1 MSSTPNKVDE
11 KSSSNSSSS
20 SMQTWL
26 QVHLENYVE
35 LGFLNK
41 VPDTSLSLQ
50 DDDFGS
56 VLACLAHRFCPS
68 SVPDLVT
75 MLQQENVATTAI
87 QIFHNELD
95 IPNDIPHNEYLDNIR
110 HAVDEKQEPTEQSM
124 RLTET
129 TLVTE
134 TQHIQVTRRTREYSS
149 SDDEEF
155 ERHVS
160 NVLHHI
166 HQLRTQLNDMTLM
179 TSSSSSAQRHHETEE
194 KINQED
200 DMAVR
205 VDQFEKDL
213 AQFENQDMKAYRTYV
228 SNLGDEARAM
238 VATRIQAVDAAYAAL
253 EVQLED
259 DFKAIRTGVLFSKL
273 TLPIRHELE
282 TVQAKMLKTTT
293 TEDGIR
299 ELEERT
305 QHARH
310 LLDTMEKEYGD
321 AMLNTKSTLSYRSH
335 FNALRQKHQVVCSW
349 VDEVRVWFV
358 EAERIRRWIEE
369 RIELIEKDAL
379 ADPVQTLSLQ
389 YSLEQVDEMTTRH
402 EAMEK
407 EVDQFDHEDMTR
419 LRAHVKALTGVDKQ
433 QDDKDLSPA
442 DTTTIEIT
450 FTTLMTL
457 DRLMHMLRK
466 RSYELQMLTLRVFW
480 EQEHAASDT
489 WVAATD
495 TQVDTLL
502 ARARWQL
509 DEEKTM
515 SWAEADT
522 LKNNVVRELLD
533 VEQRIADF
541 DQGQFTTAV
550 NMYQDMDNHSKVELP
565 AHLESRQVALEE
577 AFEALTKRV
586 SYARQVVE
594 QRITVVDF
602 VYRADDMINDGGR
615 LKEEMA
621 IAEQQ
626 AVVGDSD
633 REFMDRIR
641 QFQEQAVQLVTSVAV
656 RIRYPEHVFPVSD
669 IQANDDANAM
679 IRSLISNRKSAVI
692 LFGDMLDQKLAAYQ
706 YVLEMITTADQL
718 HRELRH
724 MHDLI
729 ENQIKSIAQIK
740 DDVLGARCPLTHQ
753 DADKLTAECKSQRI
767 KLDSLREG
775 DVKIM
780 RDALDALRKD
790 VIELNASAVPINRLD
805 GAMERLEQLLKELES
820 LLALHEQE
828 LFGLEARLQWK
839 DAWSEAMQQIT
850 TLTQDVWEL
859 VGRIQWR
866 VDTVEPGNMDIQ
878 HMETAYT
885 QRQQQIEDFKQAN
898 HLDTVTSLFSTMM
911 NAIENMV
918 EKMPEHFQR
927 RQDSLN
933 KAFEELT
940 AFFDFARHVLD
951 QHKAL
956 AKFSSESL
964 LVQQNGSK
972 LIEDLEVALR
982 NVMDE
987 DMESSLYSEPI
998 QHYNQRVQDLLTTLN
1013 DNPIPYPARPVTSAT
1028 DAYRTSADHDYIHS
1042 EIRAFVQDH
1051 QDKLKQ
1057 LHERMIHLES
1067 LYISS
1072 LEFKA
1077 SIASCAKGAEE
1088 LDNRATGIIQTILPD
1103 RQNLAVDTIHLST
1116 AADPSVLKERHVEN
1130 VTSTESI
1137 KAALDG
1143 LQKKATNIKESIQQS
1158 HVSEHVEV
1166 TMINAAMAKLD
1177 GNYQELIQLVEQ
1189 HGKELD
1195 VYADRLDWEKK
1206 SNALLNQAHNLQ
1218 EQLRNLDEEKK
1229 TLHLSSRID
1238 NDKLCESQQRLCDL
1252 QQPLADILNM
1262 KRVMDEANDIMKNSY
1277 DTLLTQPV
1285 PQPVMGRHK
1294 DIHGLIVRV
1303 SDLAD
1308 QLEKELDLIGK
1319 RQQWEHSADEVLA
1332 SSLDLEQRLEEFI
1345 RNEAR
1350 WQQTSELHHTI
1361 DLDSKFSEWK
1371 DAVLSQGE
1379 NITKI
1384 RTTLDDLLDNQHLY
1398 RSDALSRRSHELQ
1411 GAQDRLTSLL
1421 SFGSQVKNQHEQFA
1435 ECIQQAEQLESNA
1448 EILRKQIEDG
1458 SNTEAELEQF
1468 MQKVEAFGHTACNI
1482 SYPVRNF
1489 RGHDVRSRNQDN
1501 TANTV
1506 MQETLHV
1513 RQSRIEQ
1520 LPVVLKAAV
1529 EAQQMQNEKNAAVET
1544 YMTESRNLKEWITS
1558 KLDSLDDVFA
1568 LNNDSSVQ
1576 DLRTAATTMDAIQSA
1591 VQANDTT
1598 FSSLGVKALKLEDD
1612 ENVQKQH
1619 AELTQL
1625 WRTLAERLSTDAKD
1639 TLTTRLHAAEYNE
1652 STQQL
1657 SSQCQSIQSA
1667 MNDIQTTDLSETKL
1681 GEWRDEIDSLKTQLY
1696 ETVGV
1701 QATNE
1706 AERETYKQ
1714 LSVEHTKLLATLDD
1728 LNKKLR
1734 NRGLLDDYRTRTD
1747 AVATFFKDTTS
1758 RLDSLQQEYGIIT
1771 GASDDENQ
1779 CRLFN
1784 DEYNAIQRTA
1794 QEKMEEYREQQSFY
1808 RALQLQDIDT
1818 SNVEA
1823 EHEAL
1828 ENAQKAL
1835 VDKLDTVRLAANLAT
1850 QWKDLHATLR
1860 AVECESA
1867 KINDMNTEDD
1877 QQGDTKE
1884 IESQLAAMDARLAT
1898 ASAMS
1903 DKLSTTAD
1911 NNISIQTDHNKQH
1924 FQDRYSKVCAAITE
1938 AKQQLE
1944 LKKANAKE
1952 RADLAAFVA
1961 AANKLKEDAEKER
1974 QRVQERTDGVAGV
1987 CHDIGQ
1993 KQDTQSALEQQYRT
2007 RISSTAATEAD
2018 VFDKL
2023 VEQCDELSTKPI
2035 MDDTVLSHAR
2045 QAVDSLKQ
2053 AIDDEKKINDMIR
2066 RALGHSKTADN
2077 INSWINN
2084 CRNAIET
2091 AAGDMEL
2098 SDDKYI
2104 DEDVQDIKTKM
2115 DNFSSVVES
2124 FIEMTSKIMN
2134 DATTTQGSASDAV
2147 ANEVVQVRAQRVDV
2161 DWKALQKE
2169 FADLQD
2175 AMTRTSKGI
2184 AIVRQMKR
2192 VLQLCGDARERV
2204 GRLESNSTRLTITGH
2219 ALSNM
2224 LREQD
2229 VLAAQQELET
2239 IEEKVNNQVDQELTK
2254 LDEMLQDLEN
2264 ADDTFAQQRNEMS
2277 SAVSNLTTAMAE
2289 KKQQLGRAL
2298 DVGRCLV
2305 ITDDIEVLVSAL
2317 EDAATKASNG
2327 NKENSKA
2334 DLQARVIELD
2344 ARYKYYERKIVQ
2356 SLDAA
2361 QLAAGD
2367 ITNDDDREL
2376 VLRHVRELR
2385 ERWEIIDRQVQSQK
2399 AELNKSLAASRPV
2412 ANRARKS
2419 SLPTRKASHFL
2430 RDRDRSPSRLPTSTS
2445 SSLHQ
2450 QNNNTSLLLAA
2461 SNRLAKSTSSSHV
2474 PPAPRPGGMSR
2485 SKLVPPSQRRT
2496 PSRSATNA
2504 KPPARPAIHVTP
2516 ANKYVADPH
2525 NDLDM
2530 EIGRIVNETP
2540 YKIKVKMVPGEVG
2553 RYWFGDANPK
2563 LAYCRVLKSKM
2574 VMVRVGG
2581 GWMELT
2587 EFLRQHALLE
2597 GDFIPR
2603 SAATNA
2609 VEEQQEEHIPRIRE
2623 GFIETRKQRQRIRER
2638 SPSSSFKGDSSSS
2651 SSTTLLSPPAPTN
2664 SSGSR
2669 STPQN
2674 AQKGYIDGD
2683 RYITVD
2689 RYGNQLEVKM
2699 TKATMHQSSSS
2710 NTRRKPPLTQRNK

>member
-1 MSSTPNKVDE
+1 MDIIESASN
-11 KSSSNSSSS
+11 SNSSSL
-20 SMQTWL
+20 QAWL
-26 QVHLENYVE
+26 QAHLENYVE
-35 LGFLNK
+35 LGFLK
-41 VPDTSLSLQ
+41 RIPDASSSLQ
-50 DDDFGS
+50 DDDDDYFS
-56 VLACLAHRFCPS
+56 CVLACLAHRFCPS

-75 MLQQENVATTAI
+75 MLQQQQHVTSTAI
-87 QIFHNELD
+87 QIFHDELD
-95 IPNDIPHNEYLDNIR
+95 IPSDIPNRIEYLDNIR
-110 HAVDEKQEPTEQSM
+110 RAVEQKQEPTEQSM

-149 SDDEEF
+149 SDDEEL

-160 NVLHHI
+160 NVLNHI
-166 HQLRTQLNDMTLM
+166 HQLRTQLNDMTLKTT
-179 TSSSSSAQRHHETEE
+179 TSSSAAAQRHQEE
-194 KINQED
+194 KEEKTSEED

-213 AQFENQDMKAYRTYV
+213 ARFENEDMSAYRSYI
-228 SNLGDEARAM
+228 SHLDDDARAA
-238 VATRIQAVDAAYAAL
+238 VASRIQAVDAAHSAL

-305 QHARH
+305 QHAAT
-310 LLDTMEKEYGD
+310 LLDAMEKEYGD
-321 AMLNTKSTLSYRSH
+321 AMLNTQSTLSYRSH
-335 FNALRQKHQVVCSW
+335 FEALRQKHRVVCSW

-369 RIELIEKDAL
+369 RIGLLEKDAL
-379 ADPVQTLSLQ
+379 DDPVQTLSLQ
-389 YSLEQVDEMTTRH
+389 YSLEKVDELTTRH

-407 EVDQFDHEDMTR
+407 EVEQFDHEDMTR

-480 EQEHAASDT
+480 EQEHATSQT
-489 WVAATD
+489 WVADTD
-495 TQVDTLL
+495 TQVDALL
-502 ARARWQL
+502 AKARWQL

-515 SWAEADT
+515 SWSEADSV
-522 LKNNVVRELLD
+522 KSNVVRELLD

-541 DQGQFTTAV
+541 DQGQFTTTV

-586 SYARQVVE
+586 GYARQVVE

-602 VYRADDMINDGGR
+602 VYRADDLMDEGGR

-621 IAEQQ
+621 VAEQQ

-641 QFQEQAVQLVTSVAV
+641 HFQEQAVQLVTSVAV
-656 RIRYPEHVFPVSD
+656 RIRYPEHVFPASD
-669 IQANDDANAM
+669 IQANDEANAM
-679 IRSLISNRKSAVI
+679 IRSLISSRKSAVI

-706 YVLEMITTADQL
+706 YVLEMINTADQL

-724 MHDLI
+724 MHELI
-729 ENQIKSIAQIK
+729 ENQIKSIAHIK

-753 DADKLTAECKSQRI
+753 DAEKLTAECTSQRT
-767 KLDSLREG
+767 KLESLREG

-780 RDALDALRKD
+780 RDAVDALRKD
-790 VIELNASAVPINRLD
+790 VVELNASAVPISRLD
-805 GAMERLEQLLKELES
+805 GAMERLEQLLKELEAS
-820 LLALHEQE
+820 LALHEQE
-828 LFGLEARLQWK
+828 LFGLKARLQWK
-839 DAWSEAMQQIT
+839 DGWNETMQQVT
-850 TLTQDVWEL
+850 TMTQDVWDL
-859 VGRIQWR
+859 IGRIQWR
-866 VDTVEPGNMDIQ
+866 VDTVEPGNMDTLD
-878 HMETAYT
+878 METAYT
-885 QRQQQIEDFKQAN
+885 QNQQQIDDFKQAN
-898 HLDTVTSLFSTMM
+898 HLDTIASLFSTMM
-911 NAIENMV
+911 NAFDNIV
-918 EKMPEHFQR
+918 EKVPEHFQR
-927 RQDSLN
+927 RQESLN
-933 KAFEELT
+933 KAFAELV
-940 AFFDFARHVLD
+940 AFFEFARHVLD

-956 AKFSSESL
+956 AEFSDEASL
-964 LVQQNGSK
+964 VHQSGSK
-972 LIEDLEVALR
+972 LVEDLEKALR
-982 NVMDE
+982 NAMSE
-987 DMESSLYSEPI
+987 DMESALFSEPI
-998 QHYNQRVQDLLTTLN
+998 QDYNRRVQGLLSTLSEK
-1013 DNPIPYPARPVTSAT
+1013 PIPYPLRPAT
-1028 DAYRTSADHDYIHS
+1028 GAVDAYRTSADHDYIHA
-1042 EIRAFVQDH
+1042 EIRSFVQGH
-1051 QDKLKQ
+1051 QGKLKQ
-1057 LHERMIHLES
+1057 LHVRMIHLES
-1067 LYISS
+1067 LYVLA
-1072 LEFKA
+1072 LEFRT
-1077 SIASCAKGAEE
+1077 SIVSCTREAEE
-1088 LDNRATGIIQTILPD
+1088 LDDRVTDVIQTILPD
-1103 RQNLAVDTIHLST
+1103 RQNLAVDKINLITV
-1116 AADPSVLKERHVEN
+1116 ADPNVLKERHADNVE
-1130 VTSTESI
+1130 STESI
-1137 KAALDG
+1137 KTTLGD
-1143 LQKKATNIKESIQQS
+1143 LQKKAISLNESIQQS
-1158 HVSEHVEV
+1158 DVCAHVEDTAV
-1166 TMINAAMAKLD
+1166 STAMAKLE
-1177 GNYQELIQLVEQ
+1177 GNYQELIQLVAQ
-1189 HGKELD
+1189 HEKELD
-1195 VYADRLDWEKK
+1195 VYADRLNWEKK
-1206 SNALLNQAHNLQ
+1206 SDALLAQAHSLQ

-1229 TLHLSSRID
+1229 ALHLSSRID
-1238 NDKLCESQQRLCDL
+1238 DNKLSESQRRLCDL
-1252 QQPLADILNM
+1252 QQPLADILNL
-1262 KRVMDEANDIMKNSY
+1262 KKSMDEANDVMKTSY
-1277 DTLLTQPV
+1277 DTLLAQPI
-1285 PQPVMGRHK
+1285 PQLVMDRHK
-1294 DIHGLIVRV
+1294 DIHGVVARV

-1308 QLEKELDLIGK
+1308 QLEKELDLIEK
-1319 RQQWEHSADEVLA
+1319 RRQWEHSADEALG

-1350 WQQTSELHHTI
+1350 WQQSSELHHLA
-1361 DLDSKFSEWK
+1361 DLDTKFSEWQETV
-1371 DAVLSQGE
+1371 ASQSE
-1379 NITKI
+1379 NLTKI
-1384 RTTLDDLLDNQHLY
+1384 RTTLDDFFDNQHLY
-1398 RSDALSRRSHELQ
+1398 RSDALSRRSHELE
-1411 GAQDRLTSLL
+1411 GAQDRLASLL
-1421 SFGSQVKNQHEQFA
+1421 SFGLQVKSQHQQYA
-1435 ECIQQAEQLESNA
+1435 ECMQQAQQLESNA
-1448 EILRKQIEDG
+1448 EMLRKQIEKG
-1458 SNTEAELEQF
+1458 SDTTAELEKF
-1468 MQKVEAFGHTACNI
+1468 MQEVESFGHTACNI

-1489 RGHDVRSRNQDN
+1489 RGHDVRSRNQDD

-1520 LPVVLKAAV
+1520 LPAVLKAAV
-1529 EAQQMQNEKNAAVET
+1529 DAQQMQNEKKAAVDA

-1558 KLDSLDDVFA
+1558 KLEALDDVSA
-1568 LNNDSSVQ
+1568 LDDSSSVQ
-1576 DLRTAATTMDAIQSA
+1576 DLRAAATTMDAIHSA

-1612 ENVQKQH
+1612 EDVQRQH
-1619 AELTQL
+1619 ETLTQL
-1625 WRTLAERLSTDAKD
+1625 WRTLAGKYIVCYIAIAACSNIHPLSLERLSTDAKD
-1639 TLTTRLHAAEYNE
+1639 TLNNRLHAAEYNE

-1657 SSQCQSIQSA
+1657 SNQCRSIQSA
-1667 MNDIQTTDLSETKL
+1667 MDDTQTSELSETKL
-1681 GEWRDEIDSLKTQLY
+1681 GEWRDQIESLKTQLY

-1714 LSVEHTKLLATLDD
+1714 LSLEHGKLLTTLDD

-1734 NRGLLDDYRTRTD
+1734 NRELLDDYRTRTD
-1747 AVATFFKDTTS
+1747 ALVAFFKDTTG
-1758 RLDSLQQEYGIIT
+1758 RLDSLQQEYGVIT

-1784 DEYNAIQRTA
+1784 DEYNAMQRTV
-1794 QEKMEEYREQQSFY
+1794 QEKMEDYREQQSFY
-1808 RALQLQDIDT
+1808 RALQLQEIDT

-1828 ENAQKAL
+1828 DNAQKA
-1835 VDKLDTVRLAANLAT
+1835 VVSKLDAVRLAASLAT
-1850 QWKDLHATLR
+1850 QWKDLHATLH
-1860 AVECESA
+1860 AVECEVTKMASA
-1867 KINDMNTEDD
+1867 SDQEED
-1877 QQGDTKE
+1877 DTKE
-1884 IESQLAAMDARLAT
+1884 AESQLAAMDARLAT

-1903 DKLSTTAD
+1903 DKLSTTVD
-1911 NNISIQTDHNKQH
+1911 DHNKQY
-1924 FQDRYSKVCAAITE
+1924 FQERYSKLSAAISE
-1938 AKQQLE
+1938 ARQQLE
-1944 LKKANAKE
+1944 ARKANAKE
-1952 RADLAAFVA
+1952 RADLAAFVE
-1961 AANKLKEDAEKER
+1961 AANKLKEDAEKEQ
-1974 QRVQERTDGVAGV
+1974 QRVRERTEGVAAI
-1987 CHDIGQ
+1987 CQEIGQ
-1993 KQDTQSALEQQYRT
+1993 RQQDTQSALEQEYRK
-2007 RISSTAATEAD
+2007 RVSSTAVTEAD

-2023 VEQCDELSTKPI
+2023 VEKSDELATKPV
-2035 MDDTVLSHAR
+2035 MEDTALSHAR
-2045 QAVDSLKQ
+2045 QAVDSLKE
-2053 AIDDEKKINDMIR
+2053 AIDEEKKINDMVR

-2077 INSWINN
+2077 ITSWISN

-2104 DEDVQDIKTKM
+2104 DEDVQDIQTKM
-2115 DNFSSVVES
+2115 ENFSSVVDS
-2124 FIEMTSKIMN
+2124 FVEMTSRIMN
-2134 DATTTQGSASDAV
+2134 DAVTQGGGSTAV

-2169 FADLQD
+2169 FADLQA

-2219 ALSNM
+2219 ALSDM

-2229 VLAAQQELET
+2229 VLAAQQELDT
-2239 IEEKVNNQVDQELTK
+2239 IEEKVNSQVAQELTK
-2254 LDEMLQDLEN
+2254 LDEMLGDLEN

-2361 QLAAGD
+2361 QLAADD
-2367 ITNDDDREL
+2367 ITYEDDREL

-2385 ERWEIIDRQVQSQK
+2385 ERWEVIDRQVQSQK
-2399 AELNKSLAASRPV
+2399 AELNKSLAASRPLI
-2412 ANRARKS
+2412 NRTRKS

-2450 QNNNTSLLLAA
+2450 QNNNNNNNNTSLLLAA
-2461 SNRLAKSTSSSHV
+2461 SSRLAKSTSSSHV
-2474 PPAPRPGGMSR
+2474 PAPSPRPSGMSR

-2496 PSRSATNA
+2496 ASRSATNA
-2504 KPPARPAIHVTP
+2504 KPPAPSSSSARPSIHVTP

-2587 EFLRQHALLE
+2587 EFLRQVSYRRCCRL
-2597 GDFIPR
+2597 FM
-2603 SAATNA
+2603 
-2609 VEEQQEEHIPRIRE
+2609 
-2623 GFIETRKQRQRIRER
+2623 
-2638 SPSSSFKGDSSSS
+2638 
-2651 SSTTLLSPPAPTN
+2651 TT
-2664 SSGSR
+2664 
-2669 STPQN
+2669 
-2674 AQKGYIDGD
+2674 D
-2683 RYITVD
+2683 
-2689 RYGNQLEVKM
+2689 
-2699 TKATMHQSSSS
+2699 
-2710 NTRRKPPLTQRNK
+2710 

>member
-1 MSSTPNKVDE
+1 MNMDIEQSSL
-11 KSSSNSSSS
+11 
-20 SMQTWL
+20 QAWL

-35 LGFLNK
+35 LGFLK
-41 VPDTSLSLQ
+41 RIPDASSSSPSLSLQ
-50 DDDFGS
+50 DDDYGC
-56 VLACLAHRFCPS
+56 VLACLAHRFCPTF
-68 SVPDLVT
+68 VPDLVT
-75 MLQQENVATTAI
+75 MLQQENVISTAT
-87 QIFHNELD
+87 QILHDELD
-95 IPNDIPHNEYLDNIR
+95 IPCDISNKIEYLDNIR
-110 HAVDEKQEPTEQSM
+110 HAVDQKQEPTEQSM

-134 TQHIQVTRRTREYSS
+134 TQQIQVTRRTREYSS

-160 NVLHHI
+160 NVLQHI
-166 HQLRTQLNDMTLM
+166 HQLRTQLNDMTLK
-179 TSSSSSAQRHHETEE
+179 TSSSSQRHQEKEE
-194 KINQED
+194 KINEED
-200 DMAVR
+200 DMAMR

-213 AQFENQDMKAYRTYV
+213 ARFENQDMSAYQSYV
-228 SNLGDEARAM
+228 SHLDDDARATL
-238 VATRIQAVDAAYAAL
+238 ASRIQTVDAAHSAL
-253 EVQLED
+253 QVQLED

-305 QHARH
+305 QHAGT
-310 LLDTMEKEYGD
+310 LLETMEKEYGD
-321 AMLNTKSTLSYRSH
+321 AMLNTKLTFSYRSH
-335 FNALRQKHQVVCSW
+335 FDALRQKHRVVCSW

-369 RIELIEKDAL
+369 RIGLLEKDAL
-379 ADPVQTLSLQ
+379 DDPVQTLVLQ
-389 YSLEQVDEMTTRH
+389 YSLEKVDELTTRH

-407 EVDQFDHEDMTR
+407 EVEQFDHEDMTR

-457 DRLMHMLRK
+457 DRLMHMLRR

-480 EQEHAASDT
+480 EQEHATSEA
-489 WVAATD
+489 WVADTD
-495 TQVDTLL
+495 TQVDALL
-502 ARARWQL
+502 AKARWQL

-515 SWAEADT
+515 TWAEADT
-522 LKNNVVRELLD
+522 VKSNVVRELLD

-541 DQGQFTTAV
+541 DQGQFTTTV

-602 VYRADDMINDGGR
+602 VYRADDLLTDGER
-615 LKEEMA
+615 LKEEMS

-633 REFMDRIR
+633 HEFMDRIR

-669 IQANDDANAM
+669 IQANDEANAM
-679 IRSLISNRKSAVI
+679 IRSLISSRKSAVI

-718 HRELRH
+718 HRELRQ
-724 MHDLI
+724 MHELV

-753 DADKLTAECKSQRI
+753 DAERLTAECASQRT
-767 KLDSLREG
+767 KLDSLRQG

-780 RDALDALRKD
+780 HDAVDALRKD
-790 VIELNASAVPINRLD
+790 VIELKATAVPISRLD
-805 GAMERLEQLLKELES
+805 SAMERLEQLLKELES
-820 LLALHEQE
+820 SLALHEHE
-828 LFGLEARLQWK
+828 LLGLKARLQWK
-839 DAWSEAMQQIT
+839 DGWNETMQQVT
-850 TLTQDVWEL
+850 AMTQDVWEL
-859 VGRIQWR
+859 IGRIQWR

-878 HMETAYT
+878 QMEVAYT
-885 QRQQQIEDFKQAN
+885 QKQQQIDDFKQAN
-898 HLDTVTSLFSTMM
+898 HLDAITSLFSTMM
-911 NAIENMV
+911 NAFDNIV
-918 EKMPEHFQR
+918 EKVPEHFQR

-933 KAFEELT
+933 KAFDELV
-940 AFFDFARHVLD
+940 AFFYFARHVLD

-956 AKFSSESL
+956 VEFNIEAL
-964 LVQQNGSK
+964 LVQQSGSK
-972 LIEDLEVALR
+972 LVEDLEIALR
-982 NVMDE
+982 NVIKD
-987 DMESSLYSEPI
+987 DMEPSLFSEPI
-998 QHYNQRVQDLLTTLN
+998 QHYNQRLEGLLSTLN
-1013 DNPIPYPARPVTSAT
+1013 DKPIPYPSRPATSSS
-1028 DAYRTSADHDYIHS
+1028 DAYRTSADHDYIHA
-1042 EIRAFVQDH
+1042 EIQAFVQDH
-1051 QDKLKQ
+1051 QDKMKQ

-1067 LYISS
+1067 LFILALEYKTSIVS
-1072 LEFKA
+1072 L
-1077 SIASCAKGAEE
+1077 AKEMEE
-1088 LDNRATGIIQTILPD
+1088 LDHRTTNVIQTILPD
-1103 RQNLAVDTIHLST
+1103 RQNLAVDTINLST
-1116 AADPSVLKERHVEN
+1116 ASDPNVLKERHADN
-1130 VTSTESI
+1130 IKSIESI
-1137 KAALDG
+1137 KTALGD
-1143 LQKKATNIKESIQQS
+1143 LQKKAISLNESIQQS
-1158 HVSEHVEV
+1158 DVCAHVKD
-1166 TMINAAMAKLD
+1166 TMVSTALAKLD
-1177 GNYQELIQLVEQ
+1177 GNYQELMQLVTQ
-1189 HGKELD
+1189 HEKELD
-1195 VYADRLDWEKK
+1195 VYSDRLAWEKK
-1206 SNALLNQAHNLQ
+1206 ADALLNQAHNLQ

-1229 TLHLSSRID
+1229 ALHLSSKID
-1238 NDKLCESQQRLCDL
+1238 DNKLRESQQRLCDL
-1252 QQPLADILNM
+1252 QQPLADILSLKTDMDEAHDVLKTSYNTLQTQPIPQ
-1262 KRVMDEANDIMKNSY
+1262 RVMD
-1277 DTLLTQPV
+1277 
-1285 PQPVMGRHK
+1285 RHK
-1294 DIHGLIVRV
+1294 DIHGLVTRV

-1308 QLEKELDLIGK
+1308 QLENELDLIEK
-1319 RQQWEHSADEVLA
+1319 RQQWEHSADEALG
-1332 SSLDLEQRLEEFI
+1332 SSLELEQRLEEFI

-1350 WQQTSELHHTI
+1350 WQPSSESQHIT
-1361 DLDSKFSEWK
+1361 DLDAKCEEWQ
-1371 DAVLSQGE
+1371 DAVNSQGE
-1379 NITKI
+1379 TMTKI
-1384 RTTLDDLLDNQHLY
+1384 RSALDDLFENQHLY
-1398 RSDALSRRSHELQ
+1398 RSDALSRRSHELE
-1411 GAQDRLTSLL
+1411 GAQDRLASLL
-1421 SFGSQVKNQHEQFA
+1421 SFVFQVKSQHQQFA
-1435 ECIQQAEQLESNA
+1435 ECIQQAQQLESDA
-1448 EILRKQIEDG
+1448 EILRKEIEGG
-1458 SNTEAELEQF
+1458 SNNMAEIEQF
-1468 MQKVEAFGHTACNI
+1468 MQKVEAFGHAACNI

-1520 LPVVLKAAV
+1520 FPAVLKAALQ
-1529 EAQQMQNEKNAAVET
+1529 AQQMQNEKNAAVDA
-1544 YMTESRNLKEWITS
+1544 YLTESCNLKEWITS
-1558 KLDSLDDVFA
+1558 KLDALDDVFA
-1568 LNNDSSVQ
+1568 LNDNSSVQ
-1576 DLRTAATTMDAIQSA
+1576 DLRKAATTMDAIHSA

-1612 ENVQKQH
+1612 ENVQRQH
-1619 AELTQL
+1619 TELTQL
-1625 WRTLAERLSTDAKD
+1625 WRTLAGKYPYIFIMACILNKRLSLERLSPDAKD
-1639 TLTTRLHAAEYNE
+1639 TMTTRLHSAEYNE

-1657 SSQCQSIQSA
+1657 SNQFQSIQSA
-1667 MNDIQTTDLSETKL
+1667 MNDIQTTDLSESKL
-1681 GEWRDEIDSLKTQLY
+1681 GEWRDQIDSLKTQLY
-1696 ETVGV
+1696 ESVGV

-1714 LSVEHTKLLATLDD
+1714 LSIEHSNLLTTLDD

-1734 NRGLLDDYRTRTD
+1734 NRDLLDDYRTRTD
-1747 AVATFFKDTTS
+1747 TLAAFFKDTTC
-1758 RLDSLQQEYGIIT
+1758 RLDSLQQEYGVIT

-1784 DEYNAIQRTA
+1784 DEYNAMQRTV

-1818 SNVEA
+1818 SNVESD
-1823 EHEAL
+1823 HEAL

-1835 VDKLDTVRLAANLAT
+1835 VDKLDHVRLAASLAT

-1860 AVECESA
+1860 AVECEST
-1867 KINDMNTEDD
+1867 KINDMDD
-1877 QQGDTKE
+1877 QEEDTKE
-1884 IESQLAAMDARLAT
+1884 AESQLAAMDARLAT

-1903 DKLSTTAD
+1903 DKLFTTAD
-1911 NNISIQTDHNKQH
+1911 NIQTHHNKQH
-1924 FQDRYSKVCAAITE
+1924 FQERYNKVCTAISE
-1938 AKQQLE
+1938 VKQQL
-1944 LKKANAKE
+1944 KSRKANAKE
-1952 RADLAAFVA
+1952 RADLAAFVE
-1961 AANKLKEDAEKER
+1961 AANKLKDDADKER
-1974 QRVQERTDGVAGV
+1974 QRVQERTDTVVAV
-1987 CHDIGQ
+1987 CEDIGQ
-1993 KQDTQSALEQQYRT
+1993 KQDTQSAMEQQYRK

-2018 VFDKL
+2018 VLDKL
-2023 VEQCDELSTKPI
+2023 VEQCDTLATKPI
-2035 MDDTVLSHAR
+2035 MDDTALLNAR
-2045 QAVDSLKQ
+2045 QAVGLLKE
-2053 AIDDEKKINDMIR
+2053 AIDDEKKINDMMR

-2077 INSWINN
+2077 ITSWISN

-2104 DEDVQDIKTKM
+2104 DEDVQDIQTKM
-2115 DNFSSVVES
+2115 ENFSSVVES
-2124 FIEMTSKIMN
+2124 FMDMTTRIMD
-2134 DATTTQGSASDAV
+2134 DAVSQGSASDAV
-2147 ANEVVQVRAQRVDV
+2147 ANKVVQVRAQRIDV

-2169 FADLQD
+2169 FTDLQA

-2204 GRLESNSTRLTITGH
+2204 SRLESNSTRLTITGH
-2219 ALSNM
+2219 ALSDM

-2239 IEEKVNNQVDQELTK
+2239 IENKVNSQVAQELTK
-2254 LDEMLQDLEN
+2254 LDEMLDDLEN

-2361 QLAAGD
+2361 QLAADD
-2367 ITNDDDREL
+2367 ITNEDDREL

-2385 ERWEIIDRQVQSQK
+2385 ERWEVIDRQVQSQK
-2399 AELNKSLAASRPV
+2399 AELNKSLAATRPL
-2412 ANRARKS
+2412 RARKS

-2450 QNNNTSLLLAA
+2450 HNSSNTSLLLAA
-2461 SNRLAKSTSSSHV
+2461 SSRLAKSTSSSHV
-2474 PPAPRPGGMSR
+2474 SPAPRPSNMSR

-2504 KPPARPAIHVTP
+2504 KPPAPSIHVTP

-2587 EFLRQHALLE
+2587 EFLRQASDCFLL
-2597 GDFIPR
+2597 
-2603 SAATNA
+2603 
-2609 VEEQQEEHIPRIRE
+2609 
-2623 GFIETRKQRQRIRER
+2623 
-2638 SPSSSFKGDSSSS
+2638 
-2651 SSTTLLSPPAPTN
+2651 LLSFVYDN
-2664 SSGSR
+2664 R
-2669 STPQN
+2669 
-2674 AQKGYIDGD
+2674 
-2683 RYITVD
+2683 
-2689 RYGNQLEVKM
+2689 
-2699 TKATMHQSSSS
+2699 
-2710 NTRRKPPLTQRNK
+2710 LTCGFYLLF